1 MLWEPERSNRTLTA
15 RVLGSHPMAVNS
27 LCKLWGNL
35 QVLSLCFLCR
45 RLCWLLLILYFKD
58 GVPERWYDLSHI
70 WISQPFSWRANAG
83 QMFILIGDCLLSPHL
98 PYPYLHFSTE
108 IRPIS
113 PITAESQTPRE
124 DRGFELKCVE
134 QLSGW
139 AHACE
144 NDWQNIKQSGN
155 VDGSYLVW
163 TEGSNPLNCWKPF
176 CSHSSNKLLHL
187 KDSIRKGTLTCCPTV
202 PHFRILSWP
211 CLSSQLICVQIEYF
225 FYSDP

>member
-1 MLWEPERSNRTLTA
+1 MVWEPEWSNRTLTA

-83 QMFILIGDCLLSPHL
+83 QMFILIGNCLISPHL

-124 DRGFELKCVE
+124 DGFWIKMCRTVERMSSCLRKWSAEHKAEWKCWWF
-134 QLSGW
+134 LFG
-139 AHACE
+139 
-144 NDWQNIKQSGN
+144 
-155 VDGSYLVW
+155 VDG
-163 TEGSNPLNCWKPF
+163 GK
-176 CSHSSNKLLHL
+176 
-187 KDSIRKGTLTCCPTV
+187 
-202 PHFRILSWP
+202 
-211 CLSSQLICVQIEYF
+211 
-225 FYSDP
+225 

>member
-1 MLWEPERSNRTLTA
+1 
-15 RVLGSHPMAVNS
+15 
-27 LCKLWGNL
+27 
-35 QVLSLCFLCR
+35 
-45 RLCWLLLILYFKD
+45 
-58 GVPERWYDLSHI
+58 
-70 WISQPFSWRANAG
+70 
-83 QMFILIGDCLLSPHL
+83 MFILIGNYLISPHL

-113 PITAESQTPRE
+113 PITAESQTPRK
-124 DRGFELKCVE
+124 DSGFKLKYVE

-144 NDWQNIKQSGN
+144 NDRKNRKQSGHF
-155 VDGSYLVW
+155 GSYLVW
-163 TEGSNPLNCWKPF
+163 MEGSNPLNCWKPI

-225 FYSDP
+225 FILIHRWSLWEAGLSHMSIQKSEMSIG